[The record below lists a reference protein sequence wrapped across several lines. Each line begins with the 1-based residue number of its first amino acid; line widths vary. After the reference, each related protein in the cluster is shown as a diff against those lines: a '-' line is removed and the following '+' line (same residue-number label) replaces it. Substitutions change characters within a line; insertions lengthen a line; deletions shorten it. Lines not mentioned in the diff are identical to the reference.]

1 MKNRF
6 GAILGTILLFSLL
19 AVSAVA
25 DTGVVACGGPHPK
38 DVVVAP
44 LNVP

>member
-6 GAILGTILLFSLL
+6 GAILGTILLFSML

-25 DTGVVACGGPHPK
+25 DTGVVNASS
-38 DVVVAP
+38 
-44 LNVP
+44 LNPGICLLEK